1 MRSMILQVF
10 YLAPFQKSMPFPLLA
25 SSALSCAEISEPL
38 TSKKGQ
44 KFCNIFFNG
53 EQPLWQLSSEALY
66 SPWQAGCFQ
75 KDSAVET
82 RQNLDLHL
90 NEEARKTL
98 EAFDAHFREILK
110 EHAPKASYHPLVK
123 EAEDPSFPCSI
134 KFKVNACGANACRFW
149 QEDQTPLGDVRTVKT
164 AGTKIVP
171 IFCFS
176 KAWFM
181 GSQCGVTAELRAAV
195 ISQNTG
201 TVAADI
207 FPL

>member
-1 MRSMILQVF
+1 
-10 YLAPFQKSMPFPLLA
+10 MPFPQLA
-25 SSALSCAEISEPL
+25 ASALSCLEISEPL

-44 KFCNIFFNG
+44 KYCNIFFNG

-90 NEEARKTL
+90 NEEARVTL
-98 EAFDAHFREILK
+98 EAFDAYFREALK

-134 KFKVNACGANACRFW
+134 KFKVNACGSSACRFW
-149 QEDQTPLGDVRTVKT
+149 QEDQIPFGDV
-164 AGTKIVP
+164 
-171 IFCFS
+171 
-176 KAWFM
+176 
-181 GSQCGVTAELRAAV
+181 
-195 ISQNTG
+195 
-201 TVAADI
+201 
-207 FPL
+207 

>member
-1 MRSMILQVF
+1 MRSIILDF
-10 YLAPFQKSMPFPLLA
+10 FSCTLKKHALLSAGFFGSLLRGNFRTAHEQKRPKVL
-25 SSALSCAEISEPL
+25 
-38 TSKKGQ
+38 Q
-44 KFCNIFFNG
+44 YFFNG

-90 NEEARKTL
+90 NEEVRATL
-98 EAFDAHFREILK
+98 EAFDAYFREALK
-110 EHAPKASYHPLVK
+110 ERAPKASYHPLVK

-134 KFKVNACGANACRFW
+134 KFKMNACGANACRFW

-164 AGTKIVP
+164 AGTKIIP

>member
-1 MRSMILQVF
+1 
-10 YLAPFQKSMPFPLLA
+10 MPFPQLA
-25 SSALSCAEISEPL
+25 VSALSCLEISEPL

-44 KFCNIFFNG
+44 KYCNIFFNG
-53 EQPLWQLSSEALY
+53 EQLLWQLSSEALY

-90 NEEARKTL
+90 NEEARVTL
-98 EAFDAHFREILK
+98 EAFDAYFREALK

-134 KFKVNACGANACRFW
+134 KFKVNACGSSACRFW

-164 AGTKIVP
+164 AGTKIIP

-181 GSQCGVTAELRAAV
+181 G
-195 ISQNTG
+195 N
-201 TVAADI
+201 
-207 FPL
+207 